1 MDEKMILKMAADQFG
16 CDVSDLLSY
25 AIKEG
30 SVIIIAPTG
39 QKFTYDLADLET
51 IHARMVAPRVKAAPP
66 KGAEAA
72 AKRKLEPEGEA
83 QPSKKAERSA
93 KPAVK
98 TSKAPEPVSQA
109 EKPPAVKPPADKP
122 PVKPRASTGG
132 RRRSTTK
139 K

>member
-16 CDVSDLLSY
+16 CDVSDLLSH

-66 KGAEAA
+66 KGAEAES
-72 AKRKLEPEGEA
+72 KPKPEPKGEA

-98 TSKAPEPVSQA
+98 TSTSSTRSTSTRK
-109 EKPPAVKPPADKP
+109 KP
-122 PVKPRASTGG
+122 TT
-132 RRRSTTK
+132 RRSTTK
-139 K
+139 KAS

>member
-16 CDVSDLLSY
+16 CDVSDLLSH

-98 TSKAPEPVSQA
+98 TSTSSTRSTSNRK
-109 EKPPAVKPPADKP
+109 KP
-122 PVKPRASTGG
+122 TT
-132 RRRSTTK
+132 RRSTTK
-139 K
+139 KAS